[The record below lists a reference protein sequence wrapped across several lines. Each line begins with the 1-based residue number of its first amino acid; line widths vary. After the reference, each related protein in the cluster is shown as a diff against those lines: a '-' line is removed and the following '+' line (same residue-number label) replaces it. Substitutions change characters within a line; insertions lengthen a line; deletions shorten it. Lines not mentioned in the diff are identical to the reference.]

1 MFSFLLVKVSEN
13 ISQFCT
19 TPCIS
24 DEIPIKHTSKGCENV
39 SRTFLYLLLFSE
51 PWPFPSVCGQMHRK
65 SAEAFTPTLTVLN
78 KGVYTSNS
86 ISDLLFSK
94 RSKKRQMAGE
104 SESSTVSIFCSAES
118 ELAGL
123 AACQS
128 NRPKRD
134 KIWRWQLFLSP
145 FPLLLCFSPCHSIT
159 CGQAEADLPLPPSL
173 PLSVKLEG
181 TTSVFI
187 PCSGKTV
194 TIDFCCFC
202 L

>member
-1 MFSFLLVKVSEN
+1 MKSQSNTFQRGVKMSHER
-13 ISQFCT
+13 F
-19 TPCIS
+19 
-24 DEIPIKHTSKGCENV
+24 
-39 SRTFLYLLLFSE
+39 
-51 PWPFPSVCGQMHRK
+51 
-65 SAEAFTPTLTVLN
+65 
-78 KGVYTSNS
+78 YTSS
-86 ISDLLFSK
+86 CSVTLDLSHLCVDRCIASQQRHSHPLLQFST
-94 RSKKRQMAGE
+94 RACIRQIPYQICYSQREARRRQMAGE

-118 ELAGL
+118 EPAGL

-134 KIWRWQLFLSP
+134 KIWRWQLLLSP

-159 CGQAEADLPLPPSL
+159 CGQAVADLPPPPSL
-173 PLSVKLEG
+173 PPSVKLEG

-202 L
+202 V